1 MEGVAEREYATHSC
15 LSRGAIQK
23 AYKSR
28 RLMFCGNSPL
38 NVVASARLTRSV
50 VCHVP
55 SMKCWVR
62 VALIWVRVGSG
73 YRVRYNPLKLLGG
86 SGWVRVVRVFSLP
99 LYRGS
104 ACSPS

>member
-38 NVVASARLTRSV
+38 NVVASARLARSV

-55 SMKCWVR
+55 SMNCWVR

-73 YRVRYNPLKLLGG
+73 YRAHCNPLKLLGG
-86 SGWVRVVRVFSLP
+86 SGWS
-99 LYRGS
+99 G
-104 ACSPS
+104 